1 MDTIDTTKKLMLYK
15 TMQKNPDEIARCADF
30 IEDIVRE
37 TGNEPERLEH
47 DGVISIRC
55 IPKNAAVLL
64 MSHIDVV
71 DADDKLFE
79 AVEKDGKIYGRGSL
93 DDKYAVAISLKL
105 MEEFPDKVGILITG
119 DEEIGGKNGA
129 KKALEGVLPI
139 FAIALDGGDMKHII
153 TKSKGV
159 CRAKVSFSGKSGHGS
174 RPWTGVNA
182 IEGLM
187 KDLEIIKGFFTDDKE
202 DHWHKTLNIG
212 TIQGGDSFNKIPN
225 HAEALLDI
233 RYTENDD
240 IENVLEEIR
249 EKIKGTLELIAIE
262 PMFYGTSKGM
272 TKELVELSGAE
283 LAVAHGASDAR
294 FLSSKGMEGII
305 WGADGDG
312 SFHQDDEHVSIESIR
327 QVERILRKFIERR

>member
-1 MDTIDTTKKLMLYK
+1 MDTIEITKKLMRYK

-30 IEDIVRE
+30 IEELVKE
-37 TGNEPERLEH
+37 TGNKPERIEH

-55 IPKNAAVLL
+55 IPKDAVVLL

-71 DADDKLFE
+71 DADDGLFE
-79 AVEKDGKIYGRGSL
+79 PVEKDGNIYGRGSL

-105 MEEFPDKVGILITG
+105 MEEFPEKVGILITG
-119 DEEIGGKNGA
+119 DEEVGGKNGA
-129 KKALEGVLPI
+129 AKALEGVSPI
-139 FAIALDGGDMKHII
+139 FAIALDGGDTKKII

-159 CRAKVSFSGKSGHGS
+159 SRAKVSFTGKSGHGS
-174 RPWTGVNA
+174 RPWSGINA

-187 KDLEIIKGFFTDDKE
+187 EDLEVIKGFFNDKDE
-202 DHWHKTLNIG
+202 GHWHKTLNIG
-212 TIQGGDSFNKIPN
+212 RINGGDSFNKIPD

-249 EKIKGTLELIAIE
+249 GKIKGELEVKTIE
-262 PMFYGTSKGM
+262 PMFYGTSEGF
-272 TKELVELSGAE
+272 TRDLVELSGAE

-294 FLSSKGMEGII
+294 FLSKHGMEGII

-312 SFHQDDEHVSIESIR
+312 SFHQDDEHVSIESI
-327 QVERILRKFIERR
+327 EKIENILRKFLERR